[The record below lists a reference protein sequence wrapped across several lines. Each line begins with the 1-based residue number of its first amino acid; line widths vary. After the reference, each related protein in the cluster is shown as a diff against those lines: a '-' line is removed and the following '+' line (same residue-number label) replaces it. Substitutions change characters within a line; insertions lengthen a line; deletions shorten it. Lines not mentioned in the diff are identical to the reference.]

1 MMAKTH
7 NGLDSLLLVMEA
19 EKNMGN
25 NAKSCQERPLKARHN
40 MIAWCRMMQ
49 LWEVKVNNSSGSPK

>member
-25 NAKSCQERPLKARHN
+25 NAKSCQEKAIEGPAQHDSLVSYD
-40 MIAWCRMMQ
+40 AT
-49 LWEVKVNNSSGSPK
+49 VGSEG